1 MKHSILAIAITLLFA
16 SGALAD
22 PSCTSQASEKKLA
35 GAALTSFM
43 KKCERDAKAACTK
56 TSQEK
61 KLAGA
66 AKTSFEKKCVED
78 ATGKKT

>member
-1 MKHSILAIAITLLFA
+1 
-16 SGALAD
+16 
-22 PSCTSQASEKKLA
+22 
-35 GAALTSFM
+35 M

-56 TSQEK
+56 SSQEK

-78 ATGKKT
+78 AIGKKT